1 MLGAFVA
8 GILVGESPILTR
20 RIDEQLRGLVVALF
34 MPIFFSLAGLHADLT
49 ILGNSTLFFLTIC
62 PCRKSDP
69 NILMMQSAENWHHW
83 HRKNAPDGLNGAR
96 YWRVLVQSEMCPSA
110 VIIFHI

>member
-1 MLGAFVA
+1 MLGAFA
-8 GILVGESPILTR
+8 AAILVGELQIPTR

-34 MPIFFSLAGLHADLT
+34 MAIFFSPVGLHADFT
-49 ILGNSTLFFLTIC
+49 ILRNSTLFFLTIC

-110 VIIFHI
+110 IKIFHI